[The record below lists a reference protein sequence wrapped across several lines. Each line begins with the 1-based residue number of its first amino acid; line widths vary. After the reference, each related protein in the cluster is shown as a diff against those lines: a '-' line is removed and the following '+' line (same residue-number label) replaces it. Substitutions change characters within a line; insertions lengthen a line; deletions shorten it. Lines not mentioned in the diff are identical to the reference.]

1 MTNIKNI
8 FSKNKSKNK
17 SNIKNKIKYN
27 SKDDVVEIKTPKHIP
42 KLKINLPPI
51 ISSIGILREKSV
63 RKTYTPTLLSV
74 TGLYLSNK
82 LIKKKTN
89 GDKENLRNNNEKLQ
103 MTGIIA
109 MMLAGYSTMNN
120 NNGDDYQTLPNPLA

>member
-27 SKDDVVEIKTPKHIP
+27 SKEDVVEIKTPKHLP

-51 ISSIGILREKSV
+51 VSSVGILREKSV
-63 RKTYTPTLLSV
+63 RKTYTPILLSV
-74 TGLYLSNK
+74 TGLYLSSK
-82 LIKKKTN
+82 LIKKRN
-89 GDKENLRNNNEKLQ
+89 EDKENLRNNNEIVQ
-103 MTGIIA
+103 MA
-109 MMLAGYSTMNN
+109 
-120 NNGDDYQTLPNPLA
+120 